1 MMVKNEALITLT
13 GWLNDVKDFSWG
25 RALKVSVDV
34 RKKTDAGTWETV
46 DKTIYDVTTDNRTP
60 LEGVKQVVVSGRIVG
75 TNVFEKRDGT
85 SGFSIKVRAES
96 VEPAANQV
104 VDKTGHAALNE
115 VWATATPGGIEES
128 APF

>member
-1 MMVKNEALITLT
+1 MVKNEAQIQLT
-13 GWLNDVKDFSWG
+13 GWLNDVKDFEWG

-34 RKKTDAGTWETV
+34 RKKTEAGTWETV

-60 LEGVKQVVVSGRIVG
+60 LEGVKQVVVTGRITG
-75 TNVFEKRDGT
+75 TNVFQKRDGS
-85 SGFSIKVRAES
+85 SGFSIKVRAEN

-104 VDKTGHAALNE
+104 VEKTGHAALNK
-115 VWATATPGGIEES
+115 VWPVATPGGITEE